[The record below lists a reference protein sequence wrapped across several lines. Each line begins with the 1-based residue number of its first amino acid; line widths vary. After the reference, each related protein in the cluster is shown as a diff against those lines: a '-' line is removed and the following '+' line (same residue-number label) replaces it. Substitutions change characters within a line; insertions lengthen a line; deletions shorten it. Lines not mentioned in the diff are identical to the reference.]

1 MVCCCLCRLIVVE
14 EPEAQDAIDAIVDH
28 RRVMEGM
35 SLTSPLT
42 SDSVDRPSSD
52 TSNPYTDLEYC
63 VRPLSSI

>member
-1 MVCCCLCRLIVVE
+1 MVVE

-35 SLTSPLT
+35 SLTSSLT
-42 SDSVDRPSSD
+42 PDSVDRPSD

-63 VRPLSSI
+63 VRLLSSI